1 MELAKKWY
9 LRRKNTVVGVFF
21 FNKETEFTLNI
32 SSSCAL
38 QITSGSLCFTGK
50 MNVSR
55 ISLYLFLHY
64 SKVIEYMFASLK
76 KNFALKDIQFL
87 SCSLAQLT
95 R

>member
-1 MELAKKWY
+1 M
-9 LRRKNTVVGVFF
+9 VGVFF

-76 KNFALKDIQFL
+76 KELCIKGYPVSFL
-87 SCSLAQLT
+87 FTGTSNAVADACFSVSSRHLD
-95 R
+95 